1 MNTEKIPIEVFVM
14 QVMATKSARR
24 IFDDWPIKP
33 EQLVEIT
40 IKHLKSLHIFQVT
53 PGEHEKIVRDEI
65 LFYLQNS
72 SVILEMINKA
82 RQAAFLA
89 AQRGRSDDGP

>member
-1 MNTEKIPIEVFVM
+1 MNTEKVPVDVFVM
-14 QVMATKSARR
+14 QVMATKAARR

-33 EQLVEIT
+33 EQLLSII
-40 IKHLKSLHIFQVT
+40 IKHLKDLNIFQVG

-65 LFYLQNS
+65 LFFLKNS

-82 RQAAFLA
+82 RHAAFLA
-89 AQRGRSDDGP
+89 AQRGRVDE